1 MPSPALRT
9 ELEGASHFEQGEKTE
24 AMSAG
29 LCSELAAGLSPRQG
43 LKTPPKYSP
52 CTPNSMTQIP
62 ATTHATLPRFGSL
75 SGQSRGHTPPSALA
89 QNTSLP
95 ALSTSPSRQRLEQ
108 QQQQQQDKVQ
118 QQQQQQKQA
127 QLQQQQHGKQQQ
139 QPKQLQQAPPVTK
152 APVLLTRQVTAP
164 GSLQGTPLDSLVN
177 AVATVR
183 VVVAKQNGSGAIRLA
198 QEVALNQI
206 TSSLGPANPN
216 AHKQALQVQMLSD
229 HTFLMEG
236 KFNACELQLR
246 NAITL
251 IAELSGRV
259 QALEGVNADGSRSR
273 GLETRLATLERES
286 VERSINDR
294 RRDTIVAENLE
305 TRMQAVE
312 RSMTAADESKS
323 AQGADATAAAG
334 LARRLLAVE
343 SAAAAG
349 GQRADAEASLHS
361 AAAADVHARV
371 LALERSTAAAAAAA
385 SHPSQTG
392 TLGNAGGGHDDGAA
406 LGEPREELVRRVAL
420 LEAAIIRLDSAVQGC
435 SSSSSSSSSS
445 QAASLVL
452 EVPTLVSSNGAA
464 PPVEQNRAAGP
475 SSSSSSSSS
484 LELAVMATALQ
495 SLQSQVQVLNDARQA
510 SSSQPQASAAAAS
523 AVPVTPDPPIAPL
536 DTVKAVEEGMH
547 AQLASLR
554 EWVRGELNSASQRLD
569 HAEAVV
575 SRRENPSSRRPMSSG
590 GNGGAV
596 SSAML
601 AAIEEQLL
609 QNSDRLEYSEEV
621 VKGLASELREARAE
635 FALLGAA
642 TRAAAADM
650 AATRAA
656 MAAAANAAA
665 TAGLQA
671 ASAPAGSAVRN
682 SAPSQGRLQGSV
694 ASSGDFELREVFE
707 EQKLQLQ
714 AGMLGLENR
723 MFALQMDRK
732 LSEISYAKIMD
743 VKESENHLLERCGRL
758 QDSIDSLKGSMHILT
773 GTFPMLRADDGV
785 HGYMICD
792 CDPPVDPHISVPE
805 TDGSSEVDVVRP
817 WRVPLRCKPPA
828 RSSRMH
834 TPSRGGSQSRPP
846 PPSGWQ
852 TGPAA
857 LAGRHRAPGGL
868 PPAFATADGLKEL
881 DETTATSILSLRED
895 VQVSACSCP
904 AVTLVNRVTLRPNLG
919 LHSTARVPPGS
930 ATGKWGG
937 YATPAHARA
946 SLCAGGSRRSCCVAH
961 VLL

>member
-1 MPSPALRT
+1 MR
-9 ELEGASHFEQGEKTE
+9 AS
-24 AMSAG
+24 
-29 LCSELAAGLSPRQG
+29 
-43 LKTPPKYSP
+43 
-52 CTPNSMTQIP
+52 
-62 ATTHATLPRFGSL
+62 
-75 SGQSRGHTPPSALA
+75 SG
-89 QNTSLP
+89 
-95 ALSTSPSRQRLEQ
+95 
-108 QQQQQQDKVQ
+108 
-118 QQQQQQKQA
+118 
-127 QLQQQQHGKQQQ
+127 
-139 QPKQLQQAPPVTK
+139 
-152 APVLLTRQVTAP
+152 
-164 GSLQGTPLDSLVN
+164 
-177 AVATVR
+177 
-183 VVVAKQNGSGAIRLA
+183 
-198 QEVALNQI
+198 
-206 TSSLGPANPN
+206 
-216 AHKQALQVQMLSD
+216 
-229 HTFLMEG
+229 
-236 KFNACELQLR
+236 
-246 NAITL
+246 
-251 IAELSGRV
+251 
-259 QALEGVNADGSRSR
+259 
-273 GLETRLATLERES
+273 
-286 VERSINDR
+286 
-294 RRDTIVAENLE
+294 
-305 TRMQAVE
+305 
-312 RSMTAADESKS
+312 
-323 AQGADATAAAG
+323 
-334 LARRLLAVE
+334 RLLAVE

-452 EVPTLVSSNGAA
+452 EVPTLSERLPVMPPHPPTSGPVPASAPPARRVSSNGAA

-773 GTFPMLRADDGV
+773 VQASS
-785 HGYMICD
+785 
-792 CDPPVDPHISVPE
+792 PVQSHAHPVPRGQPV
-805 TDGSSEVDVVRP
+805 TSAAAVRLANRPSSTGRQTSGS
-817 WRVPLRCKPPA
+817 
-828 RSSRMH
+828 
-834 TPSRGGSQSRPP
+834 
-846 PPSGWQ
+846 
-852 TGPAA
+852 
-857 LAGRHRAPGGL
+857 GGL